1 MLLILVNPNWQ
12 NQINVVNKV
21 LEELNAL
28 DKNMIYVFNKIDAAD
43 KENLHLS
50 PDRDFYIIS
59 AKTDEG
65 INELLEGIERLSF
78 NTKIINILIPYQNSK
93 ALSLAH
99 QNGEILKTEHLE
111 EGTSFTLKISQNKA
125 SLFSK
130 YLK

>member
-1 MLLILVNPNWQ
+1 
-12 NQINVVNKV
+12 
-21 LEELNAL
+21 
-28 DKNMIYVFNKIDAAD
+28 MIYVFNKIDAAD